1 MVVAARATAVAARA
15 TVAADWETMVAAIAM
30 AGLARAT
37 VSVGLARR
45 ALARRGRSSDGGG
58 FERTIPGRVPS
69 LQHRDL
75 RDQHDE
81 SRRFCAGVAFQRLL
95 RARLPR
101 QKISCAARRHP
112 VSPAQRKQILS
123 CAQEVRFACKN
134 AGWLAHLE
142 CRPSTCP
149 GLRWRRVS
157 LEHLLVPPASRP
169 ATHVGQ

>member
-1 MVVAARATAVAARA
+1 MMRRVLLKGFPRPPHL
-15 TVAADWETMVAAIAM
+15 DFQDQDDE
-30 AGLARAT
+30 
-37 VSVGLARR
+37 ARR
-45 ALARRGRSSDGGG
+45 FG
-58 FERTIPGRVPS
+58 
-69 LQHRDL
+69 
-75 RDQHDE
+75 
-81 SRRFCAGVAFQRLL
+81 AGVIFQWLL

-101 QKISCAARRHP
+101 QKDLLRRKAPSCQPRT
-112 VSPAQRKQILS
+112 VKQILS

-142 CRPSTCP
+142 CPSTCP